1 MNKTLT
7 VIRPGESRDD
17 YSWAL
22 KLSDAER
29 LNIADRLLHD
39 LWTAAHGQP
48 YPLMDR
54 TVVRLVRG

>member
-7 VIRPGESRDD
+7 VVRPGESHDD

-29 LNIADRLLHD
+29 IGIAERLLRD
-39 LWTAAHGQP
+39 LWCAANGRP
-48 YPLMDR
+48 FPSMDR
-54 TVVRLVRG
+54 SAVCLVRR